1 MTVCVGADIDLKKKK
16 IGFTSDQLLISP
28 TSDNVNIISY
38 LLIRDAMQLNT
49 SA

>member
-1 MTVCVGADIDLKKKK
+1 MTVCVGADIDLKKK